1 MNLVVDN
8 IDFKKHLLDIRNN
21 FKKLYSVDIIEERLN
36 MQNLQYE
43 KQLNQLILSLSSIES
58 RKLLKELC

>member
-8 IDFKKHLLDIRNN
+8 IDFKQSLLDIRNS

>member
-1 MNLVVDN
+1 MNLVVDD
-8 IDFKKHLLDIRNN
+8 IDFKQNLLDIRNN

>member
-8 IDFKKHLLDIRNN
+8 IDFKKHLLDIRNS

-36 MQNLQYE
+36 MQNL
-43 KQLNQLILSLSSIES
+43 
-58 RKLLKELC
+58 

>member
-1 MNLVVDN
+1 MNLVVDDIN
-8 IDFKKHLLDIRNN
+8 FKQNLLDIRNN